1 MLLRQGY
8 CSVSR
13 DKCGNNLDDL
23 LGKSSYLH
31 CVSIPSPQALRLHKQ
46 FGLKRLNFA
55 KVNLAMELFSKIIAK
70 SAKKANKKDLVH

>member
-31 CVSIPSPQALRLHKQ
+31 CASIPSQALRLHNQ

-70 SAKKANKKDLVH
+70 SAEKANKKDLVH